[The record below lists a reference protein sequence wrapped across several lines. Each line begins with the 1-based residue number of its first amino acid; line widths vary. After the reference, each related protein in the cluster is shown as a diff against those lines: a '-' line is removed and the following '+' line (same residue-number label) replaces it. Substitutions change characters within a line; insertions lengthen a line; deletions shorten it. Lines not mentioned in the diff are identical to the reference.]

1 MLRFAAMVHM
11 CIDITACAVV
21 PYAYVAVGLGGMG
34 GNSGT
39 HPGKRTTFDPA
50 GRGGGGKNFRR
61 GG

>member
-39 HPGKRTTFDPA
+39 HQGKEQLLTRQG
-50 GRGGGGKNFRR
+50 GRGQKFPSGGDR
-61 GG
+61 